1 MPDPRAPSSK
11 IELRVLGGHQTAVVR
26 EEVSENDL
34 AEAMGRMFQAV
45 MSTLRELG
53 VEPASQPFARYHSF
67 GETIDFEAG
76 VVVDRPIEDVGAVKP
91 GELPAGPAAIAVH
104 TGTYETLG
112 ATHAA
117 MRRWL
122 EANPSQ
128 RPNGGPFE
136 IYVSDPAA
144 EPDPAKWITEV
155 VYPLKP
161 NAEIS

>member
-11 IELRVLGGHQTAVVR
+11 IELRVLGGHQTAVIR
-26 EEVSENDL
+26 EEVPENDL

-45 MSTLRELG
+45 MSALREQG

-67 GETIDFEAG
+67 GEDIDFEAG
-76 VVVDRPIEDVGAVKP
+76 VIVVAPFQETSEVKA
-91 GELPAGPAAIAVH
+91 GTLPAGPAAIAVH
-104 TGTYETLG
+104 TGSYETLG

-122 EANPSQ
+122 GANPGQ
-128 RPNGGPFE
+128 KQNGGPFE

-144 EPDPAKWITEV
+144 EPDPAKWMTEV
-155 VYPLKP
+155 IYPLKS
-161 NAEIS
+161 NTEIG

>member
-11 IELRVLGGHQTAVVR
+11 IELRVLGGHKTAIIR
-26 EEVSENDL
+26 EEVPQAEL

-45 MSTLRELG
+45 MSAIAEQG
-53 VEPASQPFARYHSF
+53 IEPASQPFARYHAM
-67 GETIDFEAG
+67 GETVDFEAG
-76 VVVDRPIEDVGAVKP
+76 VIVDTPVQPVGAVEN

-112 ATHAA
+112 NTHAA
-117 MRRWL
+117 MQRWL
-122 EANPSQ
+122 DANPTQ
-128 RPNGGPFE
+128 QQNGGPFE

-144 EPDPAKWITEV
+144 EPDPAKWMTEV

-161 NAEIS
+161 NTQIS

>member
-11 IELRVLGGHQTAVVR
+11 IELRVLGGHQTAVIR
-26 EEVSENDL
+26 DEVPENDL
-34 AEAMGRMFQAV
+34 AEAMGRMLQAV
-45 MSTLRELG
+45 MSALNEQG
-53 VEPASQPFARYHSF
+53 IEPASQPFARYHSF

-76 VVVDRPIEDVGAVKP
+76 VIVHSPVQPVGEVKP

-112 ATHAA
+112 TTHAA

-136 IYVSDPAA
+136 IYVSDPAS
-144 EPDPAKWITEV
+144 EPDPAKWMTEV
-155 VYPLKP
+155 VYPLKR
-161 NAEIS
+161 NTEIG

>member
-1 MPDPRAPSSK
+1 MPDQRAPSSK
-11 IELRVLGGHQTAVVR
+11 IELRVLGGHQTAVIR
-26 EEVSENDL
+26 EEVPENDL

-45 MSTLRELG
+45 MAALNEQG
-53 VEPASQPFARYHSF
+53 IEPASQPFARYHSF
-67 GETIDFEAG
+67 GENIDFEAG
-76 VVVDRPIEDVGAVKP
+76 VIVSQPITPAGDVKP

-122 EANPSQ
+122 EANPAQ
-128 RPNGGPFE
+128 QQNGGPFE

-144 EPDPAKWITEV
+144 EPDPAKWMTEV
-155 VYPLKP
+155 IYPLKR
-161 NAEIS
+161 NAEVS

>member
-1 MPDPRAPSSK
+1 
-11 IELRVLGGHQTAVVR
+11 VLGGHQTAVIR
-26 EEVSENDL
+26 DEVPESGL

-45 MSTLRELG
+45 MSALRDQG
-53 VEPASQPFARYHSF
+53 IEPASQPFARYHSF

-76 VVVDRPIEDVGAVKP
+76 VIVDAPIVETDEVKA

-122 EANPSQ
+122 ETNSRQ
-128 RPNGGPFE
+128 QPNGGPFE

-144 EPDPAKWITEV
+144 EPDPARWMTEV

-161 NAEIS
+161 NTEIG